1 MLDDVLTNASSCPS
15 ANSFPDK
22 LIAPE
27 SDMWSTVRLFL
38 TLVQIIFSKRTPFTF
53 STADYGSAVFS
64 AFDVIA
70 GIGIHCWILHSLTM
84 AVFNQQFTKFLQN
97 EQWALVSSTGHLE
110 HLPVPSLRSEKASAC
125 LSYSLLSPV
134 PRMVPNVCLED
145 MLFTG
150 MNEISELEPGASLWD
165 SMRTRSLVGSEEA
178 LERRDSRDCLH
189 LQSWPTEPCLLG
201 GC

>member
-1 MLDDVLTNASSCPS
+1 MMFWQMPVLVHL
-15 ANSFPDK
+15 
-22 LIAPE
+22 LI
-27 SDMWSTVRLFL
+27 LFL
-38 TLVQIIFSKRTPFTF
+38 INWLPLNLTCDLLLDYFSPLYKLYSVNWTPFTF

-70 GIGIHCWILHSLTM
+70 GIGVHCWILHSLTV

-97 EQWALVSSTGHLE
+97 EQWVLVSSAGHLE
-110 HLPVPSLRSEKASAC
+110 RFPVSSLWSEKASAC

-150 MNEISELEPGASLWD
+150 MNEISKLGPGASLWD

-178 LERRDSRDCLH
+178 PERRDSRDCLH
-189 LQSWPTEPCLLG
+189 HQSWPTEPCLLG